1 MPNTFIFLR
10 MNIILFD
17 DPVLRTALL
26 PFTYTRPISQ
36 LRIGIVT
43 IAEKWQHFLKTPVS
57 YLTES
62 YLQGKFAYSHSTENI
77 YINGAVC
84 PNEELVRA
92 IEKLKMGYVLKQ
104 EEVLVAYKIDAA
116 FTNVPDL
123 LHAAAQAKII
133 AHALPF
139 TIIRK
144 PYELF
149 INNGAQIRFDFSW
162 ITKGRQS
169 IPISD
174 AHTSVYNPSEIF
186 VEEGAVILSAVLN
199 AQAGPIYIGKNTQI
213 QEGSLIRGAFAINEG
228 STLHMGSK
236 MRGDNTIGPYCKVG
250 GEITNS
256 IFIGNSNKAHE
267 GYLGNSII
275 GEWCNL
281 GADSNTSNMK
291 NDYGTVKLWSFIE
304 NKLVD
309 TGLNFCGLLMGDHS
323 KAGINTMFNTGTVVG
338 VSANLFGA
346 DFPPKYVPSFSW
358 GGARGLEV
366 YKLEK
371 ALEVAERV
379 LERRNQKFAEDDRK
393 ILEHIFSLIH
403 KPNKRIG
410 FI

>member
-1 MPNTFIFLR
+1 MKV
-10 MNIILFD
+10 ILFD
-17 DPVLRTALL
+17 DPQLRIALL

-43 IAEKWQHFLKTPVS
+43 IAEKWQHFLNLPVS
-57 YLTES
+57 YLTEV
-62 YLQGKFAYSHSTENI
+62 YLQAKFAYAHSSENL

-84 PNEELVRA
+84 PDENLTSAV
-92 IEKLKMGYVLKQ
+92 EKLKTGYVLKQ
-104 EEVLVAYKIDAA
+104 NETILAYKTDVAFTTFSDLQQTTAQARSVAYTSA
-116 FTNVPDL
+116 
-123 LHAAAQAKII
+123 
-133 AHALPF
+133 F

-149 INNGAQIRFDFSW
+149 IQNGAQIRFDFSW

-169 IPISD
+169 VPISD
-174 AHTSVYNPSEIF
+174 THTSVYNPSEVF

-236 MRGDNTIGPYCKVG
+236 MRGDNTIGPNCKVG

-256 IFIGNSNKAHE
+256 IIIGNSNKAHE

-291 NDYGTVKLWSFIE
+291 NDYGFVKLWSFEE

-338 VSANLFGA
+338 VSANIFGA
-346 DFPPKYVPSFSW
+346 DFPPKYIPSFSW

-366 YKLEK
+366 YQLDK
-371 ALEVAERV
+371 ALKVAERAM
-379 LERRNQKFAEDDRK
+379 ERRSQTLEEEDKK
-393 ILEHIFSLIH
+393 ILEHIFSLTH

-410 FI
+410 FV